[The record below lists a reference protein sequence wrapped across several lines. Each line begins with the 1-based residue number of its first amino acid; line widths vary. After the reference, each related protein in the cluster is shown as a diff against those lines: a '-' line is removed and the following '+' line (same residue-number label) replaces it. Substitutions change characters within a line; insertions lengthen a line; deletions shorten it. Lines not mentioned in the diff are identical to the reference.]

1 MTPRT
6 HLLPC
11 LQLRHHTAVCTQVV
25 RAPAVDRP
33 LSTLCDMLSLAHS
46 VAVPTAGPDC
56 SRFTPLQQCR
66 TFYLWSTAWGGVAL
80 PLLATLRFEAQLR
93 KRLEQAQRAQQAQQE
108 GQRSGA
114 LQTVMLAYL
123 YSMAAWMAACLVEGL
138 VRPALGWDGV
148 A

>member
-1 MTPRT
+1 MCGKV
-6 HLLPC
+6 LE
-11 LQLRHHTAVCTQVV
+11 
-25 RAPAVDRP
+25 APDVAEP
-33 LSTLCDMLSLAHS
+33 LGTLCDMLSLAHG
-46 VAVPTAGPDC
+46 VAVTTGGPDC
-56 SRFTPLQQCR
+56 GHFTPLQQCR
-66 TFYLWSTAWGGVAL
+66 TFYLWSLAWGGVAL

-93 KRLEQAQRAQQAQQE
+93 KRLEQAQRAPQAQQE
-108 GQRSGA
+108 GQCSGA